1 MIQGSNLEL
10 ALFSDVP
17 EQDTLETLYN
27 LNQENTPE
35 VGSLSSVNEFRSL
48 IQLSALNFFVL
59 NEEEII
65 GFIICFREGSKYPSL
80 NYKFFSD
87 CENKFLYID
96 RVVIKKEYRRMGA
109 GTLLYNH
116 LSKVAKLENLP
127 ICCEVNTK
135 PINQIS
141 LNFHSKNKYIEVGE
155 RDFDD
160 HSVVYLKKK

>member
-17 EQDTLETLYN
+17 ELGALETLYN

-35 VGSLSSVNEFRSL
+35 VGSLSSVNELRSL

-65 GFIICFREGSKYPSL
+65 GFIICFREGSKYHSP

-87 CENKFLYID
+87 CEDKFLY
-96 RVVIKKEYRRMGA
+96 
-109 GTLLYNH
+109 
-116 LSKVAKLENLP
+116 LS
-127 ICCEVNTK
+127 I
-135 PINQIS
+135 IHI
-141 LNFHSKNKYIEVGE
+141 
-155 RDFDD
+155 
-160 HSVVYLKKK
+160 

>member
-17 EQDTLETLYN
+17 ELDALETLYN

-35 VGSLSSVNEFRSL
+35 VGSLSSVNELRSL

-65 GFIICFREGSKYPSL
+65 GFIICFREGSEYHSP

-87 CENKFLYID
+87 CEDKFLYID

-109 GTLLYNH
+109 GTSLYEH
-116 LSKVAKLENLP
+116 LSKVANLEKLPL
-127 ICCEVNTK
+127 CCEVNTIQRIRLIK
-135 PINQIS
+135 LP
-141 LNFHSKNKYIEVGE
+141 
-155 RDFDD
+155 
-160 HSVVYLKKK
+160 